1 MQAHPVPEHH
11 NASYQA
17 TKLYQPLAQMAGLHL
32 CHLILNTKHMK
43 ADKIK
48 FGTDGWRAIIAQD
61 FTVYN
66 VARVSEGLAQ
76 WLLKDN
82 NKPRVVLG
90 HDCRFGG
97 ELFTETVA
105 KVLCEKGVEVL
116 LARGFVSTPM
126 VSLGVITHKAS
137 QGVVITASH
146 NPPSYNG
153 YKLKG
158 AHGGP
163 SSPRDIAAVEALIP
177 DEVTIPAK
185 KLSDYEQAGLLQYV
199 DLEEE
204 YVAYLQTKF
213 DFATLNNSPFKM
225 AYDAMYG
232 AGQNVIRRLL
242 PSAVLLHCEHNPG
255 FNSTA
260 PEPLDKNLRELSE
273 TIARSPELKIGLAT
287 DGDADRI
294 GLYDEDG
301 QFVDAHHIILLLLH
315 YLNKYKNM
323 SGKVAIAFSTT
334 DRVKKMAEAYGLPV
348 EVTPI
353 GFKHISEIMVRED
366 VLVGGEE
373 SGGIAVKGHIPERDG
388 IYDGLVIYEF
398 MTKTGKTLK
407 ELIQEIYEVVGP
419 FVYERA
425 DLNIDNHLKERIIST
440 ALAGG
445 YNKFGKIE
453 FDRTENIDGMKYH
466 LKNGGWM
473 MLRASGTEP
482 LLRIYAEGNSPEETE
497 EILEEVK
504 KTVLG

>member
-1 MQAHPVPEHH
+1 M
-11 NASYQA
+11 
-17 TKLYQPLAQMAGLHL
+17 
-32 CHLILNTKHMK
+32 I

-66 VARVSEGLAQ
+66 VARVSQALAD
-76 WLLKDN
+76 WLKSRGDN
-82 NKPRVVLG
+82 SKVVVG

-97 ELFTETVA
+97 ELFSETVA
-105 KVLCEKGVEVL
+105 RVLCANGVKVA
-116 LARGFVSTPM
+116 LAKGFVSTPM
-126 VSLGVITHKAS
+126 ISLGVLELEAQ

-163 SSPRDIAAVEALIP
+163 SSPADIAAVEALIKE
-177 DEVTIPAK
+177 EVNIPK
-185 KLSDYEQAGLLQYV
+185 EDLPHWELQGLL
-199 DLEEE
+199 E
-204 YVAYLQTKF
+204 YVNLEDMYIEYLRGKF
-213 DFATLNNSPFKM
+213 DFEALDRSPFKL

-242 PSAVLLHCEHNPG
+242 PSAVLLHCDHNPG
-255 FNSTA
+255 FHGQA
-260 PEPLDKNLRELSE
+260 PEPLDKNLQELARTMRE
-273 TIARSPELKIGLAT
+273 TPELKVGLAT

-301 QFVDAHHIILLLLH
+301 NFVDAHHIILLLVH
-315 YLNKYKNM
+315 YLHKYKNM
-323 SGKVAIAFSTT
+323 TGKVAIAFSTT
-334 DRVKKMAEAYGLPV
+334 DRVKRMAEAYGLPV

-353 GFKHISEIMVRED
+353 GFKYISEIMVRED

-388 IYDGLVIYEF
+388 IYDGLVLYEF
-398 MTKTGKTLK
+398 MTQSGKTLK
-407 ELIQEIYEVVGP
+407 QLIEEVYEVVGR
-419 FVYERA
+419 FVYERN
-425 DLNIDNHLKERIIST
+425 DLHIENTKKESIIKTAQDN
-440 ALAGG
+440 G
-445 YNKFGKIE
+445 YNAFGKYGFDSIE
-453 FDRTENIDGMKYH
+453 TIDGVKYH

-482 LLRIYAEGNSPEETE
+482 LLRIYAEGNSKEETLD
-497 EILEEVK
+497 ILEEVK
-504 KTVLG
+504 KTIL